1 MPLTFGTPEYR
12 INNAI
17 TAGYQGK
24 AVGAALQGQGYVILW
39 ETQGLDQ
46 NDSLAVT
53 VVGQCFTYNG
63 QPYGNQFQVSTAAG
77 SESLPSVVGIGQ
89 YGMFA
94 VSWQANDGASVGI
107 RSRTFFFGGNWASQD
122 IVVYTTTAGQQT
134 DSDIVRLNDGG
145 Y

>member
-89 YGMFA
+89 YGMVA
-94 VSWQANDGASVGI
+94 VSRQGRGGACG
-107 RSRTFFFGGNWASQD
+107 RPQLRRLFFW
-122 IVVYTTTAGQQT
+122 
-134 DSDIVRLNDGG
+134 
-145 Y
+145 